1 MTDTSWASGPEDAV
15 RELTATA
22 ERVIDLAAELGRS
35 RDDVL
40 NVSELHLA
48 TGVPIAVVESLL
60 QGESA
65 GEPNRQERFKQRL
78 KAIQALDVQGN
89 KRKHSQAAIARQT
102 GISRQQ
108 INALA
113 NGERKPTMDHC
124 ALIEA
129 FFGRPAGFL
138 MSEDAAAVNGALLR
152 LEMSLLKEVA
162 EQDTP
167 APTLAG
173 LLAVHGVE
181 GIAARAALL
190 PTDDHRDRVL
200 RMIERPMTESESETG
215 RTRNAEA
222 GGTPGR

>member
-1 MTDTSWASGPEDAV
+1 MTGTSSASGPEAAV

-35 RDDVL
+35 REEVL
-40 NVSELHLA
+40 DAAELHLA
-48 TGVPIAVVESLL
+48 TGVPTAVVESLL
-60 QGESA
+60 RGESA
-65 GEPNRQERFKQRL
+65 GEPNRQERFRQRL
-78 KAIQALDVQGN
+78 KVVQALDVQGN

-152 LEMSLLKEVA
+152 VEMSLLKEVA
-162 EQDTP
+162 KQDKP
-167 APTLAG
+167 APTLVD

-200 RMIERPMTESESETG
+200 RMIERLLTESEPETG
-215 RTRNAEA
+215 DARNADS
-222 GGTPGR
+222 GGTPVR

>member
-1 MTDTSWASGPEDAV
+1 MTETSSASGPEAAV

-22 ERVIDLAAELGRS
+22 ERVIDLAAKLGRS
-35 RDDVL
+35 RDEVL
-40 NVSELHLA
+40 NAGELHLA
-48 TGVPIAVVESLL
+48 TGVPTAVVESLL
-60 QGESA
+60 RGESA
-65 GEPNRQERFKQRL
+65 GEPNRQERFRQRL
-78 KAIQALDVQGN
+78 KVIQALDVQGN

-124 ALIEA
+124 ALIET

-138 MSEDAAAVNGALLR
+138 MSEDAAAVNSALL
-152 LEMSLLKEVA
+152 LMEMSLLKEVA
-162 EQDTP
+162 KQDQP
-167 APTLAG
+167 APTLATM
-173 LLAVHGVE
+173 LAVHGVE

-200 RMIERPMTESESETG
+200 RMIENLMAESAAETG
-215 RTRNAEA
+215 AARNAVA
-222 GGTPGR
+222 GETSGP